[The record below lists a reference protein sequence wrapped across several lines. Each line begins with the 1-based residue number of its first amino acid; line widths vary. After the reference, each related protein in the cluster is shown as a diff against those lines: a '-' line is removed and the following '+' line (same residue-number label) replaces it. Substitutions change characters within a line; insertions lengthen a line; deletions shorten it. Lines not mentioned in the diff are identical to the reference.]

1 MGDLVMAG
9 AYKPR
14 RRRFLEDGPHTVEVT
29 PMTVEDGP
37 TGRRYVPGTPMTVD
51 KVLVQPPSG
60 GAGRAAETRT
70 SEKGLFDETAL
81 FVYGRG
87 KWPGGPHSKV
97 RVIKGPEGADA
108 VTYQQ
113 SGSAAQYG
121 ASPMTAH
128 FKVRIDA
135 TGVESK

>member
-1 MGDLVMAG
+1 MAG

-37 TGRRYVPGTPMTVD
+37 TGRRYVPGTPVVVG
-51 KVLVQPPSG
+51 KVFVQPSSG
-60 GAGRAAETRT
+60 SALRASETRT
-70 SEKGLFDETAL
+70 VEKGLFDETVRV
-81 FVYGRG
+81 VYGRG
-87 KWPGGPHSKV
+87 YWPGGPHSKV
-97 RVIKGPEGADA
+97 RVIKGPEGAEGI
-108 VTYQQ
+108 TYQQ
-113 SGSAAQYG
+113 AGSAVHYG

>member
-1 MGDLVMAG
+1 MAG

-29 PMTVEDGP
+29 PMTVKDGP
-37 TGRRYVPGTPMTVD
+37 TGRRYVPGAPVTVNR
-51 KVLVQPPSG
+51 VLVQPPSG
-60 GAGRAAETRT
+60 GAGKSAETRT
-70 SEKGLFDETAL
+70 SDKGLFDEATL
-81 FVYGRG
+81 VVYGRG

-97 RVIKGPEGADA
+97 RVTKGPEGAEGIA
-108 VTYQQ
+108 YQQ
-113 SGSAAQYG
+113 SGSAAQFA

>member
-1 MGDLVMAG
+1 MAG

-14 RRRFLEDGPHTVEVT
+14 RRRFLEDGPHVVEVT
-29 PMTVEDGP
+29 PMTVKDGP
-37 TGRRYVPGTPMTVD
+37 TGRRYVPGTPVIVG

-60 GAGRAAETRT
+60 GAGKSGETRT

-97 RVIKGPEGADA
+97 RVIKGPEGAEGIA
-108 VTYQQ
+108 YQQ
-113 SGSAAQYG
+113 SGSTAQFG

>member
-1 MGDLVMAG
+1 MAG

-14 RRRFLEDGPHTVEVT
+14 RRRFLEDGPHVVEVT
-29 PMTVEDGP
+29 PMTVKDGP
-37 TGRRYVPGTPMTVD
+37 TGRRYVPGTPVTVD

-60 GAGRAAETRT
+60 GAGKSAETRT

-97 RVIKGPEGADA
+97 RVIKGPEGAEDP
-108 VTYQQ
+108 TYQQ
-113 SGSAAQYG
+113 AGSAVHYG

>member
-1 MGDLVMAG
+1 MAG

-14 RRRFLEDGPHTVEVT
+14 RRRFLEDGPHIVEVT

-37 TGRRYVPGTPMTVD
+37 TGRRYVPGTPVTVG
-51 KVLVQPPSG
+51 KVFVQPSSG
-60 GAGRAAETRT
+60 SALRASETRT
-70 SEKGLFDETAL
+70 VEKGLFDETVRV
-81 FVYGRG
+81 VYGRG
-87 KWPGGPHSKV
+87 YWPGGPHSKV
-97 RVIKGPEGADA
+97 RVIKGPEGAEGI
-108 VTYQQ
+108 TYQQ
-113 SGSAAQYG
+113 AGSAVHYG

>member
-1 MGDLVMAG
+1 MTG

-29 PMTVEDGP
+29 PMTVKDGP
-37 TGRRYVPGTPMTVD
+37 TGRRYVPGTPVIVGR
-51 KVLVQPPSG
+51 VLVQPPSG
-60 GAGRAAETRT
+60 GAGKAGETRT
-70 SEKGLFDETAL
+70 SDKGLFDEATLA
-81 FVYGRG
+81 VYGRG

-97 RVIKGPEGADA
+97 RVIKGPEGAEGFA
-108 VTYQQ
+108 YQQ
-113 SGSAAQYG
+113 SGSAAQFG

>member
-1 MGDLVMAG
+1 MAG

-14 RRRFLEDGPHTVEVT
+14 RRRFLEDGPHVVEVT
-29 PMTVEDGP
+29 PMTVKDGP
-37 TGRRYVPGTPMTVD
+37 TGRRYVPGTPVIVG

-60 GAGRAAETRT
+60 GAGKAGETRT

-97 RVIKGPEGADA
+97 RVIKGPEGAEGI
-108 VTYQQ
+108 TYQQ
-113 SGSAAQYG
+113 SGSAAQFG

-128 FKVRIDA
+128 FKARIDA

>member
-37 TGRRYVPGTPMTVD
+37 TGRRYVPGTPVIVG
-51 KVLVQPPSG
+51 KVFVQPSSG
-60 GAGRAAETRT
+60 SALRAAETRT
-70 SEKGLFDETAL
+70 VEKGLFDETVRAI
-81 FVYGRG
+81 YGRG
-87 KWPGGPHSKV
+87 PWPGGPHSKV
-97 RVIKGPEGADA
+97 RVIKGPEGADGL
-108 VTYQQ
+108 TYQQ
-113 SGSAAQYG
+113 AGSAVHYG

>member
-1 MGDLVMAG
+1 MAG

-37 TGRRYVPGTPMTVD
+37 TGRRYVPGTPVVVG
-51 KVLVQPPSG
+51 KVFVQPSSG
-60 GAGRAAETRT
+60 SALRASETRT
-70 SEKGLFDETAL
+70 VEKGLFDET
-81 FVYGRG
+81 VRVIYGRG
-87 KWPGGPHSKV
+87 YWPGGPHSKV
-97 RVIKGPEGADA
+97 RVIKGPEGADGP
-108 VTYQQ
+108 TYQQ
-113 SGSAAQYG
+113 AGSAVHYG

>member
-1 MGDLVMAG
+1 MAG

-14 RRRFLEDGPHTVEVT
+14 RRRFLEDGPHAVEVT

-97 RVIKGPEGADA
+97 RVIKGPEGAEGI
-108 VTYQQ
+108 TYQQ
-113 SGSAAQYG
+113 AGSAAQYG

>member
-1 MGDLVMAG
+1 MAG

-37 TGRRYVPGTPMTVD
+37 TGRRYVPGTPVTVS

-60 GAGRAAETRT
+60 GAGKAAETRT
-70 SEKGLFDETAL
+70 SDKGLHDETSR
-81 FVYGRG
+81 VIYGRG

-97 RVIKGPEGADA
+97 KVLVGPEGAGA

-128 FKVRIDA
+128 FKVSIDA

>member
-1 MGDLVMAG
+1 MVG
-9 AYKPR
+9 AYKPRR

-29 PMTVEDGP
+29 PMTVENGP
-37 TGRRYVPGTPMTVD
+37 TGRRYVPGAPVTVNR
-51 KVLVQPPSG
+51 VLVQPPSG
-60 GAGRAAETRT
+60 GAGKAGETRT
-70 SEKGLFDETAL
+70 SDKGLFDEATL
-81 FVYGRG
+81 VVYGRG

-97 RVIKGPEGADA
+97 KVLVGPEGAGA

>member
-1 MGDLVMAG
+1 MAG

-37 TGRRYVPGTPMTVD
+37 TGRRYVPGTPVVVG
-51 KVLVQPPSG
+51 KVFVQPSSG
-60 GAGRAAETRT
+60 SALRASETRT
-70 SEKGLFDETAL
+70 VEKGLFDET
-81 FVYGRG
+81 VRVIYGRG
-87 KWPGGPHSKV
+87 PWPGGPHSKI
-97 RVIKGPEGADA
+97 RVIKGPEDA
-108 VTYQQ
+108 EDPTYQQ
-113 SGSAAQYG
+113 AGSAVHYG

>member
-1 MGDLVMAG
+1 MAG

-14 RRRFLEDGPHTVEVT
+14 RRRFLEDGPHIVEVT
-29 PMTVEDGP
+29 PMTVKDGP
-37 TGRRYVPGTPMTVD
+37 TGRHYVPGAPVTVD
-51 KVLVQPPSG
+51 KVFVQPPSG
-60 GAGRAAETRT
+60 GAGKSAETRT
-70 SEKGLFDETAL
+70 SEKGLFDEATL
-81 FVYGRG
+81 VVYGRG

-97 RVIKGPEGADA
+97 RVVKGLEGAEDI
-108 VTYQQ
+108 TYQQ
-113 SGSAAQYG
+113 AGSASQYG